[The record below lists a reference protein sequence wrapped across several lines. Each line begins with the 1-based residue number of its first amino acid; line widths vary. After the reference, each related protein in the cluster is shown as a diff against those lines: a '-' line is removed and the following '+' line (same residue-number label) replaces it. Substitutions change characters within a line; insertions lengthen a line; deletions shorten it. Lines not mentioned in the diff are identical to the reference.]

1 MALTEAPAGLADEE
15 ALRADLYDLLG
26 TLLARPPSADLLARV
41 AGLGRGVTHE
51 GAHRGAHEG
60 AHGGTHEGA
69 HGGAHRGADG
79 ALARPVS
86 ALAGLAREMTAQAV
100 RTEYD
105 ALFIGLVRGEL
116 LPYASYYL
124 TGFLNE
130 KPLAVL
136 RRDMRRLGIMR
147 APQVSEPEDHIASL
161 CEMMAGLIR
170 GRFGAPAGLSVQAG
184 FFAAH
189 LAPWAGHFFGDLQAA
204 KAAAFYAPVGAIGG
218 AFVEIE
224 RQAFA
229 MGA

>member
-1 MALTEAPAGLADEE
+1 MAVAEASAGVTGEVAEEE

-26 TLLARPPSADLLARV
+26 MLLARPPSADLLARV
-41 AGLGRGVTHE
+41 AALGGE
-51 GAHRGAHEG
+51 GADAGHR
-60 AHGGTHEGA
+60 
-69 HGGAHRGADG
+69 ADG
-79 ALARPVS
+79 ALARS
-86 ALAGLAREMTAQAV
+86 ISTLTRLAGEMTPQAV
-100 RTEYD
+100 RAEYN

-136 RRDMRRLGIMR
+136 RRDMGRLGIAR
-147 APQVSEPEDHIASL
+147 SPEVKDPEDHIGSL

-170 GRFGAPAGLSVQAG
+170 GRFGAPADLSAQRE

-189 LAPWAGHFFGDLQAA
+189 LAPWAGHFFGDLAGA
-204 KAAAFYAPVGAIGG
+204 KSAVFYAPVGAIGR

-224 RQAFA
+224 REAFR
-229 MGA
+229 MGG